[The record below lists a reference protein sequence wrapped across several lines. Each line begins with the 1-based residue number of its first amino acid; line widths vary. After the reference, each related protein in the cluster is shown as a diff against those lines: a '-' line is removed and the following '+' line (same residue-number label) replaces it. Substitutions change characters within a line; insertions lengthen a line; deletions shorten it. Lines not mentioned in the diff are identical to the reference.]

1 MIELPLDR
9 IVADYGPLLGDNDAR
24 FLERIFARGL
34 EPYAKRLR
42 ALGFTGAG
50 RVLDAGCGF
59 GQWSL
64 ALAAF
69 NREVEACD
77 ASSIRLVV
85 LRELARV
92 AGVSSI
98 GVQHARLESLPYA
111 DGSFDLAFCYGVIF
125 CTPWRTSLAELARVL
140 APGGRLYVNANDIGW
155 TVHLWQT
162 AQNAAADY
170 DPRAVAARNLANTLA
185 YARGGLAPTE
195 SQIVISQAELGAA
208 GEALGLRVLA
218 AGGEGCV
225 HLDASVDAPEPFFK
239 TEYQGLP
246 GCHEIVFEKP

>member
-1 MIELPLDR
+1 MNELPLDR
-9 IVADYGPLLGDNDAR
+9 ILAAYGPLLGDNDAR
-24 FLERIFARGL
+24 FLERIFARGI
-34 EPYAKRLR
+34 EPYRKRLR
-42 ALGFTGAG
+42 ALGFAGAG

-64 ALAAF
+64 ALAAL

-85 LRELARV
+85 LRELASA
-92 AGVSSI
+92 AGLRAI
-98 GVQHARLESLPYA
+98 GVRHARLECLPYA
-111 DGSFDLAFCYGVIF
+111 DGTFDLAFCYGVIF

-140 APGGRLYVNANDIGW
+140 APRGRLYVNANDIGW

-185 YARGGLAPTE
+185 YERGGLAPTE
-195 SQIVISQAELGAA
+195 SQIVISQAALIAA
-208 GEALGLRVLA
+208 GEALGLRVMA

-225 HLDASVDAPEPFFK
+225 HLDASSPAPEAFFK
-239 TEYQGLP
+239 ADYQGLP
-246 GCHEIVFEKP
+246 GCHEVVFEKP